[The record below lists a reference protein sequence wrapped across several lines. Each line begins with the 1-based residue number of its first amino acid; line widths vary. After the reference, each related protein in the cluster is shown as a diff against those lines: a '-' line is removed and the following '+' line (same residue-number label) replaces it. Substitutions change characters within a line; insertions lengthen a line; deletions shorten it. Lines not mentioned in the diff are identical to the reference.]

1 MLLPTFCLLTVC
13 GELKIVSVPVL
24 QSSNIS
30 DDESVTGAEEDVIF
44 AGLWW

>member
-1 MLLPTFCLLTVC
+1 MLLPTFCLVTVL
-13 GELKIVSVPVL
+13 GELEINVVVPICL
-24 QSSNIS
+24 IS